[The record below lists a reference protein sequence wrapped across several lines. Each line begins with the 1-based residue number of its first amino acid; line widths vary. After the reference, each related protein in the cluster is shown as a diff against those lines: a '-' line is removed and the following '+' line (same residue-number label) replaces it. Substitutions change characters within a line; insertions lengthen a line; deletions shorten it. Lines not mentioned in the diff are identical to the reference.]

1 MKNKWIK
8 GIAAFLSAAVL
19 CTRFAA
25 CGGGEGE
32 GDREEDQ
39 DVVVSGDTFAPS
51 EKQAFLGPIRQDEYL
66 FGMGEIASDTMG
78 GGIDGVTG
86 EWLAETAG
94 AIGAQSMRV
103 WMHIPNIIERAA
115 YSNEVTLKKHV
126 AEGYHDYFAALKENG
141 VKRIVVMN
149 HQFLYPYDYVKRD
162 VNDLQVA
169 IHPIEEPE
177 FYETWIQMYYECY
190 KLLAEEFPEITFWEC
205 GNEFDSIPFF
215 RRNDGTLMSAEDMGY
230 IDADLCY
237 AANKAIKEVN
247 PNNACVFPALTCNQ
261 YSMTVLDS
269 AYTYIES
276 GVLPTLEEYRVTDPD
291 DYWDVVAWHPY
302 AGGIAEQVK
311 STSLDLYEVM
321 CEHGDSEKRVF
332 FTEIGINDRVRSGG
346 AVPSDEILQEVADD
360 WIAVVEMIEKD
371 LPFVESFFVFRVC
384 DNVEQ
389 DFNGSQDGFGIFHA
403 PLDEENPGKPKPVAL
418 ALFHY
423 FNGEDADEAPLY
435 AYYNQVTGAIS

>member
-19 CTRFAA
+19 CTCFAA
-25 CGGGEGE
+25 CGGGGE
-32 GDREEDQ
+32 AENQE
-39 DVVVSGDTFAPS
+39 GDTFTPS

-230 IDADLCY
+230 IDADLCPLWRVSSCS
-237 AANKAIKEVN
+237 ASAITWSRTSTALRTGSASSMRPSTRKIRASRN
-247 PNNACVFPALTCNQ
+247 PWRWR
-261 YSMTVLDS
+261 S
-269 AYTYIES
+269 
-276 GVLPTLEEYRVTDPD
+276 
-291 DYWDVVAWHPY
+291 
-302 AGGIAEQVK
+302 
-311 STSLDLYEVM
+311 STIS
-321 CEHGDSEKRVF
+321 
-332 FTEIGINDRVRSGG
+332 
-346 AVPSDEILQEVADD
+346 
-360 WIAVVEMIEKD
+360 
-371 LPFVESFFVFRVC
+371 
-384 DNVEQ
+384 
-389 DFNGSQDGFGIFHA
+389 
-403 PLDEENPGKPKPVAL
+403 
-418 ALFHY
+418 
-423 FNGEDADEAPLY
+423 
-435 AYYNQVTGAIS
+435 TGRMQTRRRCMRITIR